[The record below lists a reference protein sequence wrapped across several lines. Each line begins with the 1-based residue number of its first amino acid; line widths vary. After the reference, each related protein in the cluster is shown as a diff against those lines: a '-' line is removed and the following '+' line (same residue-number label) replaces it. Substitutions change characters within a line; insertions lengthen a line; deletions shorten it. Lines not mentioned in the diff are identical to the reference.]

1 MLCKD
6 GFINT
11 LFTCTQRDGNYPIYN
26 TSKSL
31 VKEKEDEEYGTE
43 RNLEM
48 TDVLTKE
55 EVRAAVD
62 KL

>member
-1 MLCKD
+1 
-6 GFINT
+6 

-31 VKEKEDEEYGTE
+31 DKEKEDEEYGTE

-48 TDVLTKE
+48 TDILTKE

>member
-1 MLCKD
+1 MNGHGD
-6 GFINT
+6 E
-11 LFTCTQRDGNYPIYN
+11 DGNKGDGHGE
-26 TSKSL
+26 TEDMRETL
-31 VKEKEDEEYGTE
+31 DKEKEDEEYGTE